1 MLKGNWHLVAIG
13 AFFSVMALK
22 TNNILLFSSILFIW
36 LIFLY
41 VFKRISLLVVL
52 TTLISFSFFYYYFP
66 TYETLSSSFPYHF
79 DANRTVTIS
88 GTIVS
93 EIEQTEQHI
102 SFTLLEKNTN
112 IKIRVTYFEQ
122 DTEPLRFPF
131 TYNATC
137 TMKGKLQSPNEATN
151 PFEFNYKKFLFE
163 KGIFAEF
170 VLDSLNE
177 IECKQKSSFLQQIY
191 SIRQTILNKSNN
203 TLHPT
208 IAAWQQALIF
218 GNSNQ
223 IDDSIHLLFQRWGL
237 SHLLAISGLHVG
249 IIIAIIYFLL
259 IRLFQFTKE
268 KARLIVLMFLPIYA
282 LLAGGQPSVWRASL
296 MTAVVL
302 IMASNKIK
310 LTNTDV
316 LSIVFLSLLL
326 LNKFIIYHVGFQFSF
341 AVTFGLLLSTN
352 WFKQSKNS
360 IENTFKISFIAQMM
374 IVPLQMY
381 YFYHFQPLSIVVNVL
396 IVPYFSL
403 FVIPFMFFCFFLFV
417 LPDKISTSIEVIFIT
432 VHQLV
437 LNSISLL
444 DQYVN
449 LPFVTGEI
457 TLEFTF
463 IYYAFLIIMMIYLGK
478 GNKHQAFRYG
488 MLLTL
493 TLTLIIAKPYF
504 SKVGTVTMLDI
515 GQGDAFVIELPYRKG
530 VFLIDAGA
538 TFDFETFEPSE
549 SVFKRVIRPYLM
561 GRGIQTIDT
570 IFITHA
576 DLDHHGSVRYIIEQF
591 NVKELVVHPFF
602 NTKDKEFEYWLQNKT
617 NITKVSYTDIIK
629 RNEQSFY
636 VLGPKQ
642 DKHKENENSLV
653 LYTNLGG
660 VNWLFTGDISKE
672 EEREIAKQFND
683 LDVDILKVAHHGS
696 NTSTDEQLLITY
708 RPKYAFI
715 SVGRKN
721 RYGHP
726 SSEVIKNLTNYEVVI
741 MRTDENGAVQFKYD
755 KEKAVILPFLNQ

>member
-268 KARLIVLMFLPIYA
+268 KAQLIVLMFLPIYA

-302 IMASNKIK
+302 IMASKNIK

-463 IYYAFLIIMMIYLGK
+463 VYYTFLIIMMIYLGK

-602 NTKDKEFEYWLQNKT
+602 NTKDKEFEYWLHNKS
-617 NITKVSYTDIIK
+617 NITKASYKDVIK

-696 NTSTDEQLLITY
+696 NTSTDEQLLKTY